1 MNNES
6 GPSPQ
11 DGTSSEGA
19 LVAART
25 DDAHLTLQEIFH
37 LWAKSTTEAGTAPR
51 EDMIR
56 DKQRAVAHFF
66 AYTGKVPGEVSPLD
80 VRDWQSE
87 LETKGLRPGTIY
99 VRVSLLSSFYNW
111 AMRYPVLYGS
121 VQSNPVTLARPRAP
135 KAYQTDSVKSFTDKE
150 LIALVEH
157 VRGRAGTAVWSP
169 SVITPC
175 CDSML
180 LRAGGAR
187 RLSLYAGRTSVSQ
200 TG

>member
-1 MNNES
+1 
-6 GPSPQ
+6 
-11 DGTSSEGA
+11 
-19 LVAART
+19 
-25 DDAHLTLQEIFH
+25 
-37 LWAKSTTEAGTAPR
+37 
-51 EDMIR
+51 
-56 DKQRAVAHFF
+56 
-66 AYTGKVPGEVSPLD
+66 
-80 VRDWQSE
+80 
-87 LETKGLRPGTIY
+87 
-99 VRVSLLSSFYNW
+99 
-111 AMRYPVLYGS
+111 MRYPVLYGS